1 MNTATTDRQTRSKPR
16 RWRVAL
22 AALAAALLAGGGAA
36 RAGFPTFDAAAFG
49 QRLQTAISQNA
60 QVASLASL
68 VTHTTSMIRTL
79 DSQLGQALSAAEG
92 RINALTNWNAL
103 FPTAEVLGT
112 ATEVQGWIARAG
124 DLRDRAGRVASGALA
139 ALPAEADIRAAW
151 SAAPST
157 PPIGTPVLP
166 AASLTR
172 ADIAA
177 RAAQRRAAAFG
188 RFDEMASQRA
198 LAAERHAELL
208 QDVRARLEDI
218 ASDTEASG
226 TGLRQK
232 QLSAAALAADVQAA
246 QLQLD
251 TLRQELEVEKEI
263 ARREAAAELA
273 RQGVDAVQEVFT
285 RTAALMARFDE
296 SAADA
301 AFSGQVLPAY

>member
-1 MNTATTDRQTRSKPR
+1 MTKTKTETRSKR
-16 RWRVAL
+16 RRARLAL
-22 AALAAALLAGGGAA
+22 ATLAAALLAGGGAA

-49 QRLQTAISQNA
+49 QRLQQAISSNA

-68 VTHTTSMIRTL
+68 VTNTTTMIDTL
-79 DSQLGQALSAAEG
+79 DSQLGQALRAAEG
-92 RINALTNWNAL
+92 QIGALAGWTGL

-124 DLRDRAGRVASGALA
+124 NLRDRAGRVASGALA

-177 RAAQRRAAAFG
+177 QAAQRRAAAFG
-188 RFDEMASQRA
+188 RFDELASQRA

-218 ASDTEASG
+218 AADGEVSD

-232 QLSAAALAADVQAA
+232 QLSAAAAGADIQAA
-246 QLQLD
+246 QLQLNA
-251 TLRQELEVEKEI
+251 LREELEVEKEI

-273 RQGVDAVQEVFT
+273 RDGVEAVQAVFT
-285 RTAALMARFDE
+285 QTAALMARFDG

-301 AFSGQVLPAY
+301 AFSGQVLPVY